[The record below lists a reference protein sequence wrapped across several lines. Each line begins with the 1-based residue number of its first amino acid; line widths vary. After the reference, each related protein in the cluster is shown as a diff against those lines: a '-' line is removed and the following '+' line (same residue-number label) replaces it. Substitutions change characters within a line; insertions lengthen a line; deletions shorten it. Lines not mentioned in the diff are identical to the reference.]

1 MKIRT
6 PLSLILFASCA
17 LVAPPARAQGTN
29 PRLSAARVKSKTAV
43 VLTENDKRKD
53 KIELYTRA
61 FKLNPNSLKVDPGV
75 LKALLPDL
83 MIGDVAMTTAAASS
97 KQKWYVK
104 IENKGAAKSASCNLR
119 FRHGTHLLDYDSL
132 ETQDF
137 IVPPIEAGK
146 STLIYFEPP
155 HKAVNWWVFGVNV
168 DPDHA
173 QIKEKTQTNNV
184 YVIEVD
190 AGEVFV
196 KPKQ

>member
-1 MKIRT
+1 MEIRT
-6 PLSLILFASCA
+6 RLSLIMLASCS
-17 LVAPPARAQGTN
+17 LLAPLAQAQETN
-29 PRLSAARVKSKTAV
+29 PRLSTARVKSKTAV
-43 VLTENDKRKD
+43 VLVENDKRKD

-61 FKLNPNSLKVDPGV
+61 FKLDPKGLKVDPAV
-75 LKALLPDL
+75 LNAILPDL
-83 MIGDVAMTTAAASS
+83 VIADVAMTTAAATS
-97 KQKWYVK
+97 KQKWYVR

-119 FRHGTHLLDYDSL
+119 FRHGMHLLDYDSL

-137 IVPPIEAGK
+137 VVPPIEAGK

-155 HKAVNWWVFGVNV
+155 HKEVNWWVFGVNL

-173 QIKEKTQTNNV
+173 QIKEKTQLNNV

-190 AGEVFV
+190 TGAVFV